1 MRIVQLS
8 FPGRFEDAFL
18 YMGRLIVITEK
29 HSVRI
34 YDMESVVNKLEE
46 NKVLLDAPTLLFF
59 RNDLIKSPGF
69 RDRLDNETGKESF
82 LKAVNRL
89 ASEPIKITTDFVK
102 PVEWDLKIAADI
114 MLDLNIYNGRL
125 YIGTDTGLY
134 HLDLDW
140 EAKTTKP
147 INTAQKRLDAKCIHT
162 TAKYGTVNAS
172 CGSDGWFSFLD
183 DFDLGMSNSRKEKH
197 NLEYSLRTAW
207 LDFDLV
213 NYPTTVTATLFNSVK
228 TIFPPKQ
235 LIKSKKNVEPEK
247 WLITDFLEDNKF
259 ELNRLFVN
267 LNSPYEIDIEDLQFV
282 HNTAQTLFLST
293 YNNQLFALGLETSS
307 LNNPTVSYVNKHE
320 GLNSLVSSL
329 HTLSGGNSAALVLE
343 TDEQV
348 ILFAHK
354 TFTPV
359 FDGEVISIRTFSGSK
374 HYRNIISLTTSNEVL
389 LIAIFDE

>member
-18 YMGRLIVITEK
+18 YMGRLIVITEN

-34 YDMESVVNKLEE
+34 YDMKSVVNKLEE
-46 NKVLLDAPTLLFF
+46 NKVLLDAPTLLFS
-59 RNDLIKSPGF
+59 RNDLIKSQQFP
-69 RDRLDNETGKESF
+69 DRLDNETGKESF
-82 LKAVNRL
+82 LKAVKRL
-89 ASEPIKITTDFVK
+89 ESEQIKITTDFVK
-102 PVEWDLKIAADI
+102 PVEWDLKIAADF

-125 YIGTDTGLY
+125 YIGTNTGLY

-140 EAKTTKP
+140 EANTTKP

-183 DFDLGMSNSRKEKH
+183 DFDLGMSNSRKENHK
-197 NLEYSLRTAW
+197 LEYSLRTAW

-213 NYPTTVTATLFNSVK
+213 NYPTTVTPTLFNSVK
-228 TIFPPKQ
+228 TRFPQQ
-235 LIKSKKNVEPEK
+235 LIESKKNVEEEQ
-247 WLITDFLEDNKF
+247 WIITDFLEDNKF
-259 ELNRLFVN
+259 ELKSLFVN
-267 LNSPYEIDIEDLQFV
+267 LNSPDKIDIEDLQFV
-282 HNTAQTLFLST
+282 HNSSKTLFLST
-293 YNNQLFALGLETSS
+293 YNGQLFALGLKTSS
-307 LNNPTVSYVNKHE
+307 LNNPTVSYVKKYD

-329 HTLSGGNSAALVLE
+329 HTLSGGNSSALVLE

-348 ILFAHK
+348 ILFAHN

>member
-1 MRIVQLS
+1 MKIVQLS

-18 YMGRLIVITEK
+18 YMGRLIVITEN

-46 NKVLLDAPTLLFF
+46 NKVLLDAPTFLFF
-59 RNDLIKSPGF
+59 RNDWIKSQGF
-69 RDRLDNETGKESF
+69 RDRLENETGKESF
-82 LKAVNRL
+82 LKAVKQL
-89 ASEPIKITTDFVK
+89 ESEQIKITTDFVK

-114 MLDLNIYNGRL
+114 LLDLNIYNGRL
-125 YIGTDTGLY
+125 YIGTNTGLY

-140 EAKTTKP
+140 EEKTTKP

-183 DFDLGMSNSRKEKH
+183 VFDLGMSNSPKENH
-197 NLEYSLRTAW
+197 NLEHSLRTAW

-213 NYPTTVTATLFNSVK
+213 NYPTTVTPTLFNSVK
-228 TIFPPKQ
+228 TRLPQQ
-235 LIKSKKNVEPEK
+235 LIESKKNVEQEQ
-247 WLITDFLEDNKF
+247 WIITELEDNKF
-259 ELNRLFVN
+259 ELNSLFVN
-267 LNSPYEIDIEDLQFV
+267 LNSPDEIDIEDLQFV
-282 HNTAQTLFLST
+282 HNSAKILFLST
-293 YNNQLFALGLETSS
+293 YKGQLFALKLKTSS
-307 LNNPTVSYVNKHE
+307 LNNPTVSYVTKYD

-329 HTLSGGNSAALVLE
+329 HTLSGGNSPALVLE

-348 ILFAHK
+348 ILFAHN

-359 FDGEVISIRTFSGSK
+359 FYGEVISIRTFSGSK

>member
-1 MRIVQLS
+1 
-8 FPGRFEDAFL
+8 
-18 YMGRLIVITEK
+18 
-29 HSVRI
+29 
-34 YDMESVVNKLEE
+34 MESVVNKLEE

-69 RDRLDNETGKESF
+69 RDRLDNENGKESF

-102 PVEWDLKIAADI
+102 PVEWDLKIPADI

-125 YIGTDTGLY
+125 YIGTNTGLY

-172 CGSDGWFSFLD
+172 CGFDGWFSFLD

-197 NLEYSLRTAW
+197 NFEYSLRTAW

-213 NYPTTVTATLFNSVK
+213 NYPTTVTPTLFNSVK
-228 TIFPPKQ
+228 NIFPKQ
-235 LIKSKKNVEPEK
+235 LIKSKKNVEPEE
-247 WLITDFLEDNKF
+247 WIITDFLEDNKF
-259 ELNRLFVN
+259 ELNSLFVN
-267 LNSPYEIDIEDLQFV
+267 LNSPDKIDIEDLQFV
-282 HNTAQTLFLST
+282 HNSSKTLFLST
-293 YNNQLFALGLETSS
+293 YNGQLFALGLKTSS
-307 LNNPTVSYVNKHE
+307 LNNPTVSYVKKYD

-329 HTLSGGNSAALVLE
+329 HTLSGGNSSALVLE

-348 ILFAHK
+348 ILFAHN

>member
-18 YMGRLIVITEK
+18 YMGRLIVLTEN

-34 YDMESVVNKLEE
+34 YDMKSVVNKLEE
-46 NKVLLDAPTLLFF
+46 NKVLLDAPTLLFS
-59 RNDLIKSPGF
+59 RNDLIKSQQFP
-69 RDRLDNETGKESF
+69 DRLDNETGKESF
-82 LKAVNRL
+82 LKAVKRL
-89 ASEPIKITTDFVK
+89 ESEQIKITTDFVK
-102 PVEWDLKIAADI
+102 PVEWDLKIAADF

-125 YIGTDTGLY
+125 YIGTNTGLY

-172 CGSDGWFSFLD
+172 CGYDGWFSFLD
-183 DFDLGMSNSRKEKH
+183 DFDLGMINSRKENH

-207 LDFDLV
+207 LNFDLV
-213 NYPTTVTATLFNSVK
+213 NYPTTVTPTLFNSVK
-228 TIFPPKQ
+228 TRFPQQ
-235 LIKSKKNVEPEK
+235 LIESKKNIEEEQ
-247 WLITDFLEDNKF
+247 WIITDFLEDNKF
-259 ELNRLFVN
+259 ELNNLFVN
-267 LNSPYEIDIEDLQFV
+267 LNSHDKIDIEDLQFV
-282 HNTAQTLFLST
+282 HNSSKTLFLST
-293 YNNQLFALGLETSS
+293 YNGQLFALGLKTSS
-307 LNNPTVSYVNKHE
+307 LNNHTVSYVKKYE

-329 HTLSGGNSAALVLE
+329 HTLTGGKSPALVLE
-343 TDEQV
+343 TDEQI
-348 ILFAHK
+348 ILFAHNK
-354 TFTPV
+354 FTPV
-359 FDGEVISIRTFSGSK
+359 FDGEVISIRTFSGSQ

>member
-1 MRIVQLS
+1 MKIVQLS

-18 YMGRLIVITEK
+18 YMGRLIVITEN

-46 NKVLLDAPTLLFF
+46 NKVLLDAPTFLFF
-59 RNDLIKSPGF
+59 RNDWIKSQGF
-69 RDRLDNETGKESF
+69 RDRLENETGKESF
-82 LKAVNRL
+82 LKAVKQL
-89 ASEPIKITTDFVK
+89 ESEQIKITTDFVK

-114 MLDLNIYNGRL
+114 LLDLNIYNGRL
-125 YIGTDTGLY
+125 YIGTNTGLY

-140 EAKTTKP
+140 EEKTTKP

-183 DFDLGMSNSRKEKH
+183 VFDLGMSNSPKEKH
-197 NLEYSLRTAW
+197 NSEYSLRTAW

-213 NYPTTVTATLFNSVK
+213 NYPTTVTPTLFNSVK
-228 TIFPPKQ
+228 TRLPQQ
-235 LIKSKKNVEPEK
+235 LIESKKNVEQEQ
-247 WLITDFLEDNKF
+247 WIITELEDNKF
-259 ELNRLFVN
+259 DLNSLFVN
-267 LNSPYEIDIEDLQFV
+267 LNSPDEIDIEDLQFV
-282 HNTAQTLFLST
+282 HNSAKILFLST
-293 YNNQLFALGLETSS
+293 YKGQLFALKLKTSS
-307 LNNPTVSYVNKHE
+307 LNNPTVSYVTKYD

-329 HTLSGGNSAALVLE
+329 HTLSGGNSPALVLE

-348 ILFAHK
+348 ILFAHN

-389 LIAIFDE
+389 LIAIFDEE

>member
-18 YMGRLIVITEK
+18 YMGRLIVITEN

-59 RNDLIKSPGF
+59 RNDWIKSQRF

-82 LKAVNRL
+82 LKAVKQL
-89 ASEPIKITTDFVK
+89 ESEQIKITTDFVK

-114 MLDLNIYNGRL
+114 LLDLNIYNGRL
-125 YIGTDTGLY
+125 YIGTNTGLY

-140 EAKTTKP
+140 EEKTTKP

-183 DFDLGMSNSRKEKH
+183 VFDLGMSNSPKENH
-197 NLEYSLRTAW
+197 NSEYSLRTAW

-213 NYPTTVTATLFNSVK
+213 NYPTTVTPTLFNSVK
-228 TIFPPKQ
+228 TRLPQ
-235 LIKSKKNVEPEK
+235 ELIESKNNVEREQ
-247 WLITDFLEDNKF
+247 WIITELEDNKF
-259 ELNRLFVN
+259 ELNSLFVN
-267 LNSPYEIDIEDLQFV
+267 LNSPDEIDIEDLQFV
-282 HNTAQTLFLST
+282 HNSAKILFLST
-293 YNNQLFALGLETSS
+293 YNGQLFALKLKTSS
-307 LNNPTVSYVNKHE
+307 LNNPTVSYVKKYD

-329 HTLSGGNSAALVLE
+329 HTLSGGNSPALVLE

-348 ILFAHK
+348 ILFAHN

>member
-1 MRIVQLS
+1 MKIVQLS

-18 YMGRLIVITEK
+18 YMGRLIVITEN

-46 NKVLLDAPTLLFF
+46 NKVLLDAPTFLFF
-59 RNDLIKSPGF
+59 RNDWIKSQGF

-82 LKAVNRL
+82 LKAVKQL
-89 ASEPIKITTDFVK
+89 ESEQIKITTDFVK

-114 MLDLNIYNGRL
+114 LLDLNIYNGRL
-125 YIGTDTGLY
+125 YIGTNTGLY

-140 EAKTTKP
+140 EEKTTKP

-183 DFDLGMSNSRKEKH
+183 VFDLGMSNSPKEKH
-197 NLEYSLRTAW
+197 NSEYSLRTAW

-213 NYPTTVTATLFNSVK
+213 NYPTTVTPTLFNSVK
-228 TIFPPKQ
+228 TRLPQQ
-235 LIKSKKNVEPEK
+235 LIESKKNVEQEQ
-247 WLITDFLEDNKF
+247 WIITELEDNKF
-259 ELNRLFVN
+259 ELNSLFVN
-267 LNSPYEIDIEDLQFV
+267 LNSTDEIDIEDLQFV
-282 HNTAQTLFLST
+282 HNSAKILFLST
-293 YNNQLFALGLETSS
+293 YNRQLFALKLKTSS
-307 LNNPTVSYVNKHE
+307 LNNPTVSYVTKYD

-329 HTLSGGNSAALVLE
+329 HTLSGGNSPALVLE

-348 ILFAHK
+348 ILFAHN